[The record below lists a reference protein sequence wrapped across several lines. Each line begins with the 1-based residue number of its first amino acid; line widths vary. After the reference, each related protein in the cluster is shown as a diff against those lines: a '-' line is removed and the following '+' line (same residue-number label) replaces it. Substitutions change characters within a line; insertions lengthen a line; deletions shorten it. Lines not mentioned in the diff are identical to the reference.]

1 MFPREPIA
9 LGVRRVTFRP
19 AVTADAAFLRELYG
33 STREAELAPVPW
45 SVEQKNAFIAHQFAA
60 QTDAYTKNYPGAEF
74 LVIAVDDRD
83 AGRLYLHE
91 RADEIRIM
99 DVALMPAFRNLGIG
113 SAVLR
118 RVLAQGATSQR
129 RVSIHVEVFN
139 PAMRLYERLGLRE
152 VSRTEVYVL
161 MEWRP
166 AAASPTTPIG

>member
-1 MFPREPIA
+1 MFSREP
-9 LGVRRVTFRP
+9 LVVGVRCVTFRP
-19 AVTADAAFLRELYG
+19 TLPADTGFLRELYG

-45 SVEQKNAFIAHQFAA
+45 APEQKNAFIAHQFAA

-74 LVIAVDDRD
+74 LVLTVDDCN

-99 DVALMPAFRNLGIG
+99 DVALLPPFRNLGIG

-118 RVLAQGATSQR
+118 RVLDQGAASHR

-139 PAMRLYERLGLRE
+139 PALRLYERLGFRE
-152 VSRTEVYVL
+152 VSRTEVYAL

-166 AAASPTTPIG
+166 TAQQPN